1 MAQRYGESFQRPMD
15 PYTGLPDQ
23 MMPEMVRLN
32 TTRPGGS
39 GIVVL
44 RDPDAPP
51 PSDSSMGSNSPT
63 GR

>member
-15 PYTGLPDQ
+15 PFTGQPIPE
-23 MMPEMVRLN
+23 MPEMVRLN

-39 GIVVL
+39 GYVVL
-44 RDPDAPP
+44 RDPEPP
-51 PSDSSMGSNSPT
+51 PPNDSALGSNSPT